1 MPINWNGRPVLIT
14 GAGGFIGSHL
24 TEHMLNM
31 GAHVRALIYSDREG
45 RTGYLSRVP
54 EEHKDR
60 LQLCFGNIRDAS
72 FVNAV
77 TRGMDTVFHLA
88 ASTSVVYSFSN
99 PDDTIITNVTGTLNV
114 CSAAR
119 HEGVRRLIHTSSA
132 GVYGSLQSGSAITEK
147 HPLKASNPYTAS
159 KLAADNIVE
168 SFFLSYDLPVVLC
181 RIFNVYGPRVSPF
194 LVIPT
199 IVLQIMEGKE
209 LKLGDLSPTRNFTYV
224 DDIVNAFVRM
234 AESDKVAGE
243 VVNFGSSEAVTIG
256 QLAHMIAK
264 IMNVEISVQQ
274 DPKRLRPEKGEIH
287 RVVADTSKAKE
298 LVNWEPQISLEEGL
312 RRTIAW
318 IKDGGYQNRDM

>member
-1 MPINWNGRPVLIT
+1 MNWNGRPVLIT

-24 TEHMLNM
+24 TERLLKM

-45 RTGYLSRVP
+45 RTGYLSKVP

-88 ASTSVVYSFSN
+88 ASTSVVYSYSN
-99 PDDTIITNVTGTLNV
+99 PDDTVITNVTGTLNV
-114 CSAAR
+114 CSACR
-119 HEGVRRLIHTSSA
+119 HEGVRRLVHTSSA
-132 GVYGSLQSGSAITEK
+132 GVYGSLQAGSAITEK

-194 LVIPT
+194 LIIPT
-199 IVLQIMEGKE
+199 IALQLLDGKE
-209 LKLGDLSPTRNFTYV
+209 LKLGDLTPTRNFTYV
-224 DDIVNAFVRM
+224 DDIVRAFILM
-234 AESDKVAGE
+234 AEADKGLGE

-256 QLAHMIAK
+256 QLAQMIAQ
-264 IMNVEISVQQ
+264 IMDVKLSIVH
-274 DPKRLRPEKGEIH
+274 DPSRLRPEKGEIH
-287 RVVADTSKAKE
+287 RVVADISKAKE
-298 LVNWEPQISLEEGL
+298 LLNWEPQVSLEEGL
-312 RRTIAW
+312 RQTIAW
-318 IKDGGYQNRDM
+318 IKAGGYQERGV